1 MPDKAEPDF
10 FVGYLPLP
18 PRLKHFLLGTA
29 TALTVL
35 VVLAALVLARSTQGA
50 SRGHFAFAQSRG
62 VLGVFSAL
70 PTPVLWT
77 LDPAAPSGVRGTLL
91 VRQGKFGLS
100 AKAAELDGHA
110 VRVDGASIER
120 DGQRMLELS
129 AMPVLADA
137 ELPAAQRSQIMAR
150 SSAQLGETS
159 LVGEIVDSKCYLGR
173 MRPGD
178 QRTHRACAQLCIA
191 GGIPPLLV
199 VHDAH
204 GAERSY
210 LLAARDGGPIFQAI
224 LPFVAEPVRISG
236 SVTRDGDTLVLRTDV
251 AHIERL

>member
-1 MPDKAEPDF
+1 
-10 FVGYLPLP
+10 
-18 PRLKHFLLGTA
+18 
-29 TALTVL
+29 
-35 VVLAALVLARSTQGA
+35 
-50 SRGHFAFAQSRG
+50 
-62 VLGVFSAL
+62 
-70 PTPVLWT
+70 
-77 LDPAAPSGVRGTLL
+77 VRGSLL
-91 VRQGKFGLS
+91 VRQGKFGLA

-110 VRVDGASIER
+110 VRVDGTSIER
-120 DGQRMLELS
+120 DGQRMIELS

-137 ELPAAQRSQIMAR
+137 ELPAAERAQIMSR
-150 SSAQLGETS
+150 STAQLGEMT

-199 VHDAH
+199 VHDAQ
-204 GAERSY
+204 GKEQSY

-236 SVTRDGDTLVLRTDV
+236 AVTRDADTLVLRTDV